1 MAELSDK
8 ELELPAVAETAL
20 LTLYC
25 HAMESQAPEPILK
38 DEKAVEITRQ
48 IESAASDSKSK
59 LVQDRI
65 KKRLNSSLVVFITMR
80 AKKFDEY
87 AESFLSKHPDGL
99 IVNIGCGLDSRFNR
113 IDNGR
118 VQFFDLDLP
127 EMIEFKKQFF
137 KESTRYHFL
146 ATSVLDFRWMD
157 QVAKLGKRPVLFL
170 AEGVF
175 MYLDADKVEELV
187 LKLQSSFPGAELVC
201 EVTNSLF
208 TRPPWNKMV
217 GMKMQHYQVSKD
229 AIFHFGLSDSREM
242 ETWHEGIQFLED
254 WSYFDTHHPR
264 LGAMGMM
271 GKMKF
276 MRSVQ
281 YTVHYRLN

>member
-1 MAELSDK
+1 MSDTTIK
-8 ELELPAVAETAL
+8 NIELPAVAETAL

-25 HAMESQAPEPILK
+25 HAIESQAPEPILK
-38 DEKAVEITRQ
+38 DDKAVEITRLL
-48 IESAASDSKSK
+48 ESAAGESKSP
-59 LVQDRI
+59 LIQDRI

-80 AKKFDEY
+80 ARKFDEY
-87 AESFLSKHPDGL
+87 AKSFLSKNPDGV
-99 IVNIGCGLDSRFNR
+99 IVNIGCGMDSRFNR
-113 IDNGR
+113 IDNGQ

-127 EMIEFKKQFF
+127 EMIDFKKQFF
-137 KESTRYHFL
+137 RESTRYHFL
-146 ATSVLDFRWMD
+146 AASVLDFHWID
-157 QVAKLGKRPVLFL
+157 QVTKLGKRPVLFL

-175 MYLDADKVEELV
+175 MYLDADKVKELV
-187 LKLQSSFPGAELVC
+187 LKLQSRFPGCELVC

-271 GKMKF
+271 GKVKF
-276 MRSVQ
+276 MRNVQ